1 MRSLT
6 ERRGEQPAHAEAQR
20 RGGQRSHAE
29 SWSDAELKVGRGVD
43 GRLVVNVDGVETAV
57 TVARCFPWSRPFE
70 FLSLRDE
77 DDNEVALVADPL
89 ALTDSSR
96 SALEEALAEA
106 GFVFGVTAVLDLD
119 EEVELRTWKVSTD
132 QGARRFQTRLD
143 DWPRRLPDG
152 GLLIRDVTGD
162 LYRIGDVGALDRKSR
177 ERLWAFVD

>member
-1 MRSLT
+1 MRAT
-6 ERRGEQPAHAEAQR
+6 ERRGEQQSHAEAQR
-20 RGGQRSHAE
+20 RGGRHGE
-29 SWSDAELKVGRGVD
+29 EWSDAEDLKVDRGLDGRLNVTVD
-43 GRLVVNVDGVETAV
+43 GRTVAV
-57 TVARCFPWSRPFE
+57 KLARCFPWSRPFE

-77 DDNEVALVADPL
+77 EDNEVALIADPL

-96 SALEEALAEA
+96 SALEEALAEN

-132 QGARRFQTRLD
+132 QGERRFQTRLD
-143 DWPRRLPDG
+143 DWPRKLPDG

-162 LYRIGDVGALDRKSR
+162 LYRIGDVRNLDRKSR